1 MDMKKSQITPEDL
14 YHYRWISQPVVSA
27 TGQVAYVEQTVDQMK
42 NEYKTQI
49 RGISLDGTQDVALTD
64 GTKDTS
70 PAWSPDGSKLTFIR
84 QAQAGKGLW
93 FVRSEGAQPDMLI
106 SPERKIVSY
115 VWSPDGK
122 YIAFTS
128 KVEPDPTPLSTVP
141 SRTNEWARA
150 LNAEPSAQQ
159 APLVRGKV
167 YERTTP
173 KAEGAGWW
181 DGQYSHLFLYEIK
194 SGHIQQ
200 ITSGL
205 WNITTPV
212 WSPDSLNLAFISKQV
227 QEEGVDPDLLHHTDV
242 YMVSV
247 ASGTGVVY
255 EPFKVTDSSLQI
267 SQFSFTADAKQLIL
281 IASDREYGSG
291 SHHQLFTLPVQRGIP
306 RLFAPELDMQIGN
319 AALGDMKSASASP
332 SPIISRSFPHQG
344 VYVLGTHYGNVDVYR
359 IQADGSCEVITPAG
373 EKDVYQ
379 YTISADE
386 ETLIIAA
393 LTDNHP
399 GELYTV
405 EMRSGKMSRLTQRN
419 DEFMAKRI
427 VNVPTRVEFT
437 SSDGWLIQGWLA
449 IPDVMQDTYA
459 AETKVAP
466 SVGSPSA
473 STSQSLD
480 ALQAHLKLPLILQI
494 HGGPHAMYTG
504 SFSHEMQT
512 LLAEGYAVLWVNP
525 RGSMGYG
532 QAFARACR
540 GDFAGGDYRDL
551 MEAVDYALS
560 TYSTLDETR
569 LGVAGGSYGGVMTN
583 WIVAHNNR
591 FKAAVTQRCISNWL
605 SMYGTSD
612 IGISYVEG
620 VIGGNPA
627 EHAAY
632 LWSRSPLAHAHNIET
647 PLLIMHGEQD
657 FRTPIAQAE
666 ELYTT
671 LKRYGKT
678 TKLIRYPGSNHSLL
692 KSGKPS
698 LRVDSFEQV
707 NAWFNEYL

>member
-1 MDMKKSQITPEDL
+1 MKKSQITPEDL
-14 YHYRWISQPVVSA
+14 CHYRWISQPVISA
-27 TGQVAYVEQTVDQMK
+27 NGQVAYVEQTIDRAK
-42 NEYKTQI
+42 NEYNTQI
-49 RGISLDGTQDVALTD
+49 RGISLDGTEDVALTD
-64 GTKDTS
+64 GTKDSS

-84 QAQAGKGLW
+84 STQAGKGLW
-93 FVRSEGAQPDMLI
+93 SVHTEGTEPSMLI
-106 SPERKIVSY
+106 SPERKIMNY

-128 KVEPDPTPLSTVP
+128 KVQMS
-141 SRTNEWARA
+141 
-150 LNAEPSAQQ
+150 SAQSPTDKSAEGAKDESARQ
-159 APLVRGKV
+159 PEGVLRGKV

-173 KAEGAGWW
+173 KAEGSGWW

-194 SGHIQQ
+194 SGLIKQM
-200 ITSGL
+200 TSGL
-205 WNITTPV
+205 WSITSPV

-227 QEEGVDPDLLHHTDV
+227 QEAGSDPDLLHYTDV

-247 ASGTGVVY
+247 EAGSGEVE

-267 SQFSFTADAKQLIL
+267 AQFSFTADGKQLIL
-281 IASDREYGSG
+281 IASDRKYGSG
-291 SHHQLFTLPVQRGIP
+291 SHHQLFTLPVKRGIP
-306 RLFAPELDMQIGN
+306 RLFAPELDMHIGN

-332 SPIISRSFPHQG
+332 SPLISRSSSQPG
-344 VYVLGTHYGNVDVYR
+344 VYVLGTHHGNVDVYR
-359 IQADGSCEVITPAG
+359 IQSDGNCEMITNAG
-373 EKDVYQ
+373 EIDVYQ

-386 ETLIIAA
+386 ETLVVAA
-393 LTDNHP
+393 LTDKHP

-405 EMRSGKMSRLTQRN
+405 GMRSGKMARLTHRN
-419 DEFMAKRI
+419 DEFMAQRM
-427 VNVPTRVEFT
+427 VNVPARVEFT
-437 SSDGWLIQGWLA
+437 SSDGLRIQGWLA
-449 IPDVMQDTYA
+449 IPALTKDA
-459 AETKVAP
+459 NSAEIRGAKAP
-466 SVGSPSA
+466 SSGIQIEDEL
-473 STSQSLD
+473 QSD
-480 ALQAHLKLPLILQI
+480 RKLPLILQI

-504 SFSHEMQT
+504 TFSHEMQT

-525 RGSMGYG
+525 RGSIGYG
-532 QAFARACR
+532 QEFARACR

-551 MEAVDYALS
+551 MEAVDHALA
-560 TYSTLDETR
+560 TNTILDVSR

-583 WIVAHNNR
+583 WIVAHSNR

-627 EHAAY
+627 ENAAY

-657 FRTPIAQAE
+657 YRTPIAQAE

-692 KSGKPS
+692 KSGRPS